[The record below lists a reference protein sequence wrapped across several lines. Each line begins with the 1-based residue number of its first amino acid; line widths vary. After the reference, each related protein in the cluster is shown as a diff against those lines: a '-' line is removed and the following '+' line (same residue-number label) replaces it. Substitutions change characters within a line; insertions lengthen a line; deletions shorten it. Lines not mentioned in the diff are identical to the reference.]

1 MRNSA
6 KNIEIMK
13 RLLRKVLK
21 TETSAIMIGNI
32 DIVIIDLNHF
42 LIRVLQICVIKKEKK
57 TLRNSFSQQ
66 GKGLW
71 TQLQIKK
78 IEN

>member
-1 MRNSA
+1 
-6 KNIEIMK
+6 MK

-32 DIVIIDLNHF
+32 DTVIIDLNHF

>member
-1 MRNSA
+1 
-6 KNIEIMK
+6 MK

-32 DIVIIDLNHF
+32 DTVIIDLNHF

-57 TLRNSFSQQ
+57 N
-66 GKGLW
+66 
-71 TQLQIKK
+71 
-78 IEN
+78 IEEFILPTR

>member
-42 LIRVLQICVIKKEKK
+42 LIRVLQICFINKEKK